1 MRLNGVN
8 RLLVLLAVFA
18 LVVAACSSDSDDT
31 TTTAAASDETTTT
44 AAAEETTTTAAAE
57 ETTTTAASAEP
68 VTIKLLLRPDEGETI
83 ATFAAQYEAETGNTV
98 EVDFV
103 GWGEIYN
110 KTLTTLAS
118 GGGGYDIIFIPS
130 ANVVE
135 FTSGGWFEPI
145 NDIIPSDQVG
155 DWLPPVVDLYTVDG
169 NLLAM
174 PWYSGGAHMAYNMSV
189 LDAAGVDPAGIKTM
203 DDFMAACEAVKTS
216 GAAEFCFS
224 PSAKYPGNFYYNW
237 GTLSATTGEPLFDD
251 AGAPL
256 FADNGSAGFGF
267 DLMATGIDNGYFD
280 PAGVA
285 LDDYETL
292 IEFGAGTTAFLL
304 DSTWAVTQ
312 ASKNEELSGITGNVG
327 YILIPGSDTVESAG
341 YLYAGGMG
349 LMASSENKEVAKQ
362 LMQYLTSEEAQKF
375 HAIEGANLPTRVA
388 LFTDAD
394 IAAAWDGFDMLAS
407 QLNYGS
413 FPPQFGWFEEWRQSA
428 ASLTQDVIRGDKSAA
443 DAATE
448 LAAETDRLRQE

>member
-1 MRLNGVN
+1 MRLNGVT
-8 RLLVLLAVFA
+8 RLLALIAVFA
-18 LVVAACSSDSDDT
+18 LVVAACSSDSDGDT
-31 TTTAAASDETTTT
+31 TTTATSEEITTTAAAGETTTTVAAETTTT
-44 AAAEETTTTAAAE
+44 AANT
-57 ETTTTAASAEP
+57 EP
-68 VTIKLLLRPDEGETI
+68 VTIKLLLRPDEGENI
-83 ATFAAQYEAETGNTV
+83 ARFAAQFEAETGNTV

-103 GWGEIYN
+103 GWGDIYN

-135 FTSGGWFEPI
+135 FTSGGWFEPVDDLI
-145 NDIIPSDQVG
+145 ASDS
-155 DWLPPVVDLYTVDG
+155 DAWLPAVVDLYTVDG
-169 NLLAM
+169 NLLAI
-174 PWYSGGAHMAYNMSV
+174 PWYSGGAHMAYNKSV
-189 LDAAGVDPAGIKTM
+189 LDAAGVDPAAIKTM

-216 GAAEFCFS
+216 GAADFCFS

-237 GTLSATTGEPLFDD
+237 GTISATTGEPLFDD

-256 FADNGSAGFGF
+256 FAENGSAEFGF
-267 DLMATGIDNGYFD
+267 DIMATGIANGYFD

-312 ASKNEELSGITGNVG
+312 AAKNEELSGVTGNVG
-327 YILIPGSDTVESAG
+327 YILIPGSASVESAG

-349 LMASSENKEVAKQ
+349 LMASSENKDVAKA
-362 LMQYLTSEEAQKF
+362 LMQYLTSEAAQKD

-388 LFTDAD
+388 LFSDPD

-413 FPPQFGWFEEWRQSA
+413 FPPQFGWFEEWRQSSA
-428 ASLTQDVIRGDKSAA
+428 ALTQDVINGAKTPAE
-443 DAATE
+443 ATAE

>member
-1 MRLNGVN
+1 MRLNGVT
-8 RLLVLLAVFA
+8 RLLALIAVFA
-18 LVVAACSSDSDDT
+18 LVVAACSSDSDGDT
-31 TTTAAASDETTTT
+31 TTTAASEETTTTAAAGETTTT
-44 AAAEETTTTAAAE
+44 AAAETTTTAAN
-57 ETTTTAASAEP
+57 AEP
-68 VTIKLLLRPDEGETI
+68 VTIKLLLRPDEGENI
-83 ATFAAQYEAETGNTV
+83 ANFAAQFEAETGNTV

-103 GWGEIYN
+103 GWGDIYN

-135 FTSGGWFEPI
+135 FTSGGWFEPVDDLI
-145 NDIIPSDQVG
+145 AGDSDA
-155 DWLPPVVDLYTVDG
+155 WLPAVVDLYTVDG
-169 NLLAM
+169 SLLAM
-174 PWYSGGAHMAYNMSV
+174 PWYSGGAHMAYNKSV
-189 LDAAGVDPAGIKTM
+189 LDAAGVDPAAVKTM

-216 GAAEFCFS
+216 GAADFCFS

-237 GTLSATTGEPLFDD
+237 GTISATTGEPLFDD

-256 FADNGSAGFGF
+256 FAENGSAEFGF
-267 DLMATGIDNGYFD
+267 DIMATGIANGYFD

-312 ASKNEELSGITGNVG
+312 AAKNEELSGVTGNVG
-327 YILIPGSDTVESAG
+327 YILIPGSASVESAG

-349 LMASSENKEVAKQ
+349 LMKSSENKDVAKA
-362 LMQYLTSEEAQKF
+362 LMQYLTSEAAQKD

-388 LFTDAD
+388 LFSDPD

-428 ASLTQDVIRGDKSAA
+428 AGLTQDVINGSKTPAE
-443 DAATE
+443 ATAE
-448 LAAETDRLRQE
+448 LTAETDRLRQE

>member
-1 MRLNGVN
+1 MRLNRVHK
-8 RLLVLLAVFA
+8 LLTLVAVFA
-18 LVVAACSSDSDDT
+18 LVVAACSSSGSE
-31 TTTAAASDETTTT
+31 TTTAAAGESTTTAAVGETTTT
-44 AAAEETTTTAAAE
+44 AEAGEATTTTVA
-57 ETTTTAASAEP
+57 AEP
-68 VTIKLLLRPDEGETI
+68 VTIRLLLRPDEGGNI
-83 ATFAAQYEAETGNTV
+83 ARFTAEFEAKTGNKV

-110 KTLTTLAS
+110 KILTTLAS

-135 FTSGGWFEPI
+135 FTSGGWFEPV
-145 NDIIPSDQVG
+145 DDLIPQDQR
-155 DWLPPVVDLYTVDG
+155 DEWLAPVVDLYTIDG
-169 NLLAM
+169 KLLAM
-174 PWYSGGAHMAYNMSV
+174 PWYSGGAHMAYNKSI
-189 LDAAGVDPAGIKTM
+189 LDAAGVDAAGIKSM
-203 DDFMAACEAVKTS
+203 DDFMAACEAVKAA
-216 GAAEFCFS
+216 GAADFCFS

-256 FADNGSAGFGF
+256 FAENGSAEFGFG
-267 DLMATGIDNGYFD
+267 LMATGIEKGYFD

-312 ASKNEELSGITGNVG
+312 AARNEEISGVTGNVG
-327 YILIPGSDTVESAG
+327 YILIPGSEKVESAG

-349 LMASSENKEVAKQ
+349 LLASSEHKDVAKE
-362 LMQYLTSEEAQKF
+362 LMQFLTSEEAQKQ

-388 LFTDAD
+388 LFTDPE
-394 IAAAWDGFDMLAS
+394 IAAAWDGFDILAS
-407 QLNYGS
+407 QLTYGS
-413 FPPQFGWFEEWRQSA
+413 FPPQFGWFEEWRQSS
-428 ASLTQDVIRGDKSAA
+428 ASLTQDVIRGDKTPTEAT
-443 DAATE
+443 TE
-448 LAAETDRLRQE
+448 LAAETDRLRQG

>member
-1 MRLNGVN
+1 MRLNGVT
-8 RLLVLLAVFA
+8 RLLTLIAVFA
-18 LVVAACSSDSDDT
+18 LVVAACSSDSDSDTTTTTAASEET
-31 TTTAAASDETTTT
+31 TTTAAAGETTTT
-44 AAAEETTTTAAAE
+44 AAAETTTTAAN
-57 ETTTTAASAEP
+57 AEP
-68 VTIKLLLRPDEGETI
+68 VTIKLLLRPDEGENI
-83 ATFAAQYEAETGNTV
+83 ANFAAQFEAETGNTV

-103 GWGEIYN
+103 GWGDIYN

-135 FTSGGWFEPI
+135 FTSGGWFEPVDDLI
-145 NDIIPSDQVG
+145 ASDS
-155 DWLPPVVDLYTVDG
+155 DAWLPAVVDLYTVDG

-174 PWYSGGAHMAYNMSV
+174 PWYSGGAHMAYNKSV
-189 LDAAGVDPAGIKTM
+189 LDAAGVDPAAIKTM

-216 GAAEFCFS
+216 GAADFCFS

-237 GTLSATTGEPLFDD
+237 GTISATTGEPLFDD

-256 FADNGSAGFGF
+256 FAENGSAEFGF
-267 DLMATGIDNGYFD
+267 DIMATGIANGYFD

-312 ASKNEELSGITGNVG
+312 AAKNEELSGVTGNVG
-327 YILIPGSDTVESAG
+327 YILIPGSASVESAG

-349 LMASSENKEVAKQ
+349 LMASSENKDVAKA
-362 LMQYLTSEEAQKF
+362 LMQYLTSEAAQKD

-388 LFTDAD
+388 LFSDPD

-413 FPPQFGWFEEWRQSA
+413 FPPQFGWFEEWRQSSA
-428 ASLTQDVIRGDKSAA
+428 GLTQDVINGAKTPAE
-443 DAATE
+443 ATAE
-448 LAAETDRLRQE
+448 LTAETDRLRQE